1 MNNKIEISLCLIV
14 KNEEA
19 VLKRCLDSAKDF
31 VDEIIVV
38 DTGSTDKTKEIASM
52 FTDKVFDFKWIND
65 FSAAR
70 NFAFSKATKDYQMW
84 LDADD
89 VVPEKSIQLINQL
102 KSNLSS
108 SVDIVTMNYLYA
120 FDKNDNPILS
130 FKRERLLKRSK
141 NYQWIDPVHECI
153 PLVGNVYNTEIEI
166 WHRKSKLEVQ
176 STRNIDIFNNLE
188 SSGKLLSPRQMYY
201 FARELRDHKDVE
213 RSMFY
218 YEKFLET
225 GLGWSEDIINS
236 CFELA
241 IAYKITGQ
249 KEKILPILFK
259 SFEYD
264 IPRPEICCEIGYY
277 FKYLKKYKEAFKWFD
292 LATCLPKSENIG
304 FSTSDYLEYIPNIE
318 ACVCLSLL
326 SDFKKANDYN
336 EKAAVVKPN
345 CPSVLH
351 NREYLSSR
359 I

>member
-19 VLKRCLDSAKDF
+19 VLARCLNSAKDF

-38 DTGSTDKTKEIASM
+38 DTGSTDKTKEIAQL
-52 FTDKVFDFKWIND
+52 FTDKIFDFQWIND

-70 NFAFSKATKDYQMW
+70 NFAFSMATKDYQMW

-89 VVPEKSIQLINQL
+89 IVPEKSIKLINEL
-102 KSNLSS
+102 KKNLSS
-108 SVDIVTMNYLYA
+108 DIDIVTMNYLYA

-130 FKRERLLKRSK
+130 FKRERILKKSK

-153 PLVGNVYNTEIEI
+153 PLNGNVFNTEIEI
-166 WHRKSKLEVQ
+166 WHRKTKLEVP
-176 STRNIDIFNNLE
+176 STRNIDIYNNLE
-188 SSGKLLSPRQMYY
+188 SSGKVFTPRQMYY
-201 FARELRDHKDVE
+201 FARELRDHKDI
-213 RSMFY
+213 RKSIIY

-225 GLGWSEDIINS
+225 GSGWSEDVINS

-241 IAYKITGQ
+241 KAYKKIDQ
-249 KEKILPILFK
+249 KEKILPVLFK

-277 FKYLKKYKEAFKWFD
+277 FKDLKKYNEAFKWFD
-292 LATCLPKSENIG
+292 LATRLPESRNSG
-304 FSTSDYLEYIPNIE
+304 FLVSDYLVYIPNVE

-326 SDFKKANDYN
+326 GDFKKANEYN
-336 EKAAVVKPN
+336 EKATVVKPN

-351 NREYLSSR
+351 NREYLRSR